1 MDITNN
7 QKICS
12 VLSRVQKT
20 EQNKWETY
28 KNKIATRSAY
38 TQRKGPEEYLKHK
51 TTFKYLLHLQH

>member
-1 MDITNN
+1 MDIANN

-38 TQRKGPEEYLKHK
+38 TQRRGPVDG
-51 TTFKYLLHLQH
+51 LQFIRHTY